1 MIRYII
7 FLYKIA
13 ISGGFNMFEEL
24 KTFVAVVEL
33 KNFTRAGEYLNLS
46 QPSVSTHIKNLENIF
61 GVTLINRSVKQ
72 KNIFI
77 TENGYILYKRAKEII
92 NLLDITSMEVK
103 NTSDSIKGHIKV
115 GASFTIGEYILPEFI
130 SYFSKIYPDINIDV
144 LIANTSSICNHLND
158 LTLDIGLI
166 EGTAS
171 SSNFTQ
177 EYFLKDKMVL
187 ALPYESELVLE
198 PLSLNRLQNQK
209 WIARE
214 EGSGTRDFLNM
225 FLSTNEIIPNG
236 IMVLGSNYAVKEAV
250 KHNLGITIISELVTN
265 PACKNKDLS
274 IIELD
279 DSYTRHFSYILPKSI
294 TLSKASEIFLQE
306 LKNYTN
312 K

>member
-1 MIRYII
+1 
-7 FLYKIA
+7 
-13 ISGGFNMFEEL
+13 MFEEL
-24 KTFVAVVEL
+24 KTFIAVVEF
-33 KNFTRAGEYLNLS
+33 KNFTRAGEHLNLS
-46 QPSVSTHIKNLENIF
+46 QPSVSTHIKNLENAF
-61 GVTLINRSVKQ
+61 RVTLINRSVKQ

-77 TENGYILYKRAKEII
+77 TESGYILYKRAKEIV

-103 NTSDSIKGHIKV
+103 DTSNSIKGHIKL

-144 LIANTSSICNHLND
+144 LIANTTSISSHLND

-166 EGTAS
+166 EGTVS

-187 ALPYESELVLE
+187 TLPYESELALE
-198 PLSLNRLQNQK
+198 SFSLDRLQNQK

-250 KHNLGITIISELVTN
+250 RHNLGITIISDLVTK
-265 PACKNKDLS
+265 PACKNKEVS
-274 IIELD
+274 IIELGD
-279 DSYTRHFSYILPKSI
+279 LYTRHFSYILPKSI
-294 TLSKASEIFLQE
+294 TISKAAEIFLQE
-306 LKNYTN
+306 LRNYAS
-312 K
+312 KK